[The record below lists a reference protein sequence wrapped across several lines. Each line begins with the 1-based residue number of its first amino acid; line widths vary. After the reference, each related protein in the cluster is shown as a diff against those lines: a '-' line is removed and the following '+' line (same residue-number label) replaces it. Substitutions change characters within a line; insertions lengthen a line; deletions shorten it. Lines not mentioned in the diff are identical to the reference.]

1 MLVELHILQNFAPSN
16 LNRDDT
22 GSPKDCEFGGYR
34 RARISSQCFKR
45 AIRMDFRERSLMAP
59 DALARRT
66 KRLVEA
72 VGKQLV
78 ARGRDAK
85 NSRAVIES
93 ALGGL
98 GIKLD
103 DDGHTEYLLFLGER
117 EIEAVAVVCD
127 EYWDK
132 IPAGAAAP
140 ASEADTSA
148 RARKK
153 VAKESVPSDVKT
165 ALRDA
170 LNGRR
175 AADLALFGR
184 MLADVPDLNVDAA
197 CQVAHAISTNRVS
210 MEFDYFTAVD
220 DLQPKENTGAGMIGT
235 VEFNSACFYRYAN
248 VDMALLTL
256 NLNDDASLAVATLEA
271 FIRASVSAIPSG
283 KQNSMAAQN
292 PPALVFAV
300 VREHGLQS
308 LANAFLQ
315 PVFPAE
321 GKDLVTR
328 SVIALDTHW
337 RQLTRMY
344 GTDGIG
350 KTPVATYVDEAL
362 DALKGSRVG
371 GVETLVADVLEAV
384 R

>member
-45 AIRMDFRERSLMAP
+45 AIRMDFRARSLM
-59 DALARRT
+59 DVDTLAVRT
-66 KRLVEA
+66 KRLVDEVA
-72 VGKQLV
+72 ERLV
-78 ARGRDAK
+78 ARGRDGDQA
-85 NSRAVIES
+85 RAVIES

-98 GIKLD
+98 GLKFEE
-103 DDGHTEYLLFLGER
+103 GRTQYLLFLGGR
-117 EIEAVAVVCD
+117 EIEVVADVCD
-127 EYWDK
+127 QYWEK
-132 IPAGAAAP
+132 IPAGAAVP
-140 ASEADTSA
+140 TGDADTSA

-153 VAKESVPSDVKT
+153 VAKEAVPSEVKT

-170 LNGRR
+170 LDGGR

-197 CQVAHAISTNRVS
+197 SQVAHAISTNRVS

-220 DLQPKENTGAGMIGT
+220 DLQPEENTGAGMIGT

-248 VDMALLTL
+248 VDMAQLTR

-292 PPALVFAV
+292 APALVFAV
-300 VREHGLQS
+300 VREHGFQS

-328 SVIALDTHW
+328 SVMALDTHW
-337 RQLTRMY
+337 RQLTGMY
-344 GTDGIG
+344 GTDGI
-350 KTPVATYVDEAL
+350 KKMPVATYADDAL
-362 DALKGSRVG
+362 DALKGSRVA
-371 GVETLVADVLEAV
+371 GVEALVADVLEAV